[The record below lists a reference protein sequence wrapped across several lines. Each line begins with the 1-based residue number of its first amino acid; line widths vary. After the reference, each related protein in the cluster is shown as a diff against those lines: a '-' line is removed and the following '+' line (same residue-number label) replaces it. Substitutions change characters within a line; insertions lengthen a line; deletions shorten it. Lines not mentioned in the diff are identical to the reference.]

1 MNILSTILCFKVV
14 RGLKCNLSRSKL
26 APVGVFEDAE
36 LATLLFSKVG
46 SSTYELSCYA
56 NGLSS

>member
-1 MNILSTILCFKVV
+1 M
-14 RGLKCNLSRSKL
+14 
-26 APVGVFEDAE
+26 GVFEDAE